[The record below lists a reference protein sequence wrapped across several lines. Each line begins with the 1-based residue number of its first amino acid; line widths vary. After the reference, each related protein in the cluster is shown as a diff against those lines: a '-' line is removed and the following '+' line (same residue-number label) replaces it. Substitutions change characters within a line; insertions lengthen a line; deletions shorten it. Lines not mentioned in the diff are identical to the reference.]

1 MAQNG
6 GAFGKRPAAK
16 GSAPPK
22 PTRPTDKR
30 QGERTASFKSG
41 QVFIGAN
48 KALDCAVRNLSKEGC
63 MISLFG
69 AENLPDDVEISVT
82 LGQPRRK
89 ARVTWRDQQDAGL
102 EFLPSE

>member
-1 MAQNG
+1 MTERG
-6 GAFGKRPAAK
+6 GTFGKRSAVK

-22 PTRPTDKR
+22 ISRPTDKR
-30 QGERTASFKSG
+30 QGDRTASFKNG
-41 QVFIGAN
+41 QIFIGAN
-48 KALDCAVRNLSKEGC
+48 KVLDCAVRNLSGEGC

-69 AENLPDDVEISVT
+69 AENLPNEIQISLT

-102 EFLPSE
+102 EFLLGE